1 MEIGNTPSRS
11 HVVLHHTPE
20 AFERIKGRA
29 TMGWEQREAHLAVLV
44 VQGRIKLMCPMHPAA
59 IHAPHTV
66 LTGVAEGGHP
76 LLEIVA

>member
-1 MEIGNTPSRS
+1 
-11 HVVLHHTPE
+11 
-20 AFERIKGRA
+20 
-29 TMGWEQREAHLAVLV
+29 MGWEQREAHLAVLGV
-44 VQGRIKLMCPMHPAA
+44 PGRIKLMCPLHPAA